1 MRLAVAA
8 PYPMAGFVH
17 NGRFICVT
25 GPPQLTPSCAMLP
38 SAFIPLGGRC
48 RRLHQSASRSPERM
62 PRRGLPTAPPPAAVG
77 SRSAES
83 ESPSSLRVLVSQ
95 SRPRDACLLVLRFWR
110 RGIIG
115 QLGAASPCV
124 RDSSQPAP
132 FCAAPSRP
140 PIPQWR
146 QSRRARASLFLS
158 AGNRREG
165 RALLAS
171 LALRLVAAL
180 SRAVGKR
187 RCSGHRSPARKRRS
201 QLKSVVVAHRS
212 RRGRPEGSLPGRS
225 PPPPSPCRNRHA
237 HRSRSAGA
245 LP

>member
-1 MRLAVAA
+1 MRPARSSMSWVAPTQLQALARGTFPVAFRLLSWLEAVLLGLPVPRGVPLSRLAVAA
-8 PYPMAGFVH
+8 PYPMAGFVRD
-17 NGRFICVT
+17 GRFICVT

-140 PIPQWR
+140 PILQWR

-180 SRAVGKR
+180 CWPRTSRK
-187 RCSGHRSPARKRRS
+187 HR
-201 QLKSVVVAHRS
+201 
-212 RRGRPEGSLPGRS
+212 
-225 PPPPSPCRNRHA
+225 
-237 HRSRSAGA
+237 
-245 LP
+245 